1 MAEQTVTNR
10 SLNIVSRR
18 FWWLI
23 LFVGVLG
30 SGGAYMMGDSIV
42 PKKEY
47 ASVDLLVTRSKQ
59 RNQGDAL
66 ANQQADVH
74 LIATMTALVKR
85 PTVLQPVAEKF
96 GMTNHQLARQVQ
108 VVTEPNAQL
117 FTIQVQAERLPLAK
131 RVANHLAT
139 QTKFE
144 AKRLFG
150 TKTVSVMGPASQ
162 EWRVSQSQP
171 IAMALAV
178 GLCSMILTTIGFVW
192 LVYRHEKKKEVRTH
206 KKWRSDS

>member
-10 SLNIVSRR
+10 SLNILSRR

-23 LFVGVLG
+23 LFVGLLG

-74 LIATMTALVKR
+74 LIATMTTLVRR

-117 FTIQVQAERLPLAK
+117 FTIQVQAERLSLAK
-131 RVANHLAT
+131 RMANHLAT

-150 TKTVSVMGPASQ
+150 TTTVSVIGPASQ
-162 EWRVSQSQP
+162 EWRVSKAQP
-171 IAMALAV
+171 TVMALAG
-178 GLCSMILTTIGFVW
+178 GLCSMITTTIGFVW
-192 LVYRHEKKKEVRTH
+192 LVNRHEKKKEVRIH